1 MTKEFLTDGYISYTF
16 TPQIAEV
23 YLAYLFKTE
32 LKRVQPFHY
41 QDSFF
46 VWNQP
51 PISTQAPLM
60 ILPRGQH
67 HPNPAWLL
75 DFAIRPGGSV
85 VPQQLWFPQ
94 GQGDWRRYVEQA
106 HLQMPLFFTN
116 TDGSFGVPIVNA
128 VAGQMVLRGGNEP
141 APFGDRT
148 TTKIRIGV
156 CVHPLPGRARHLTFI
171 SQWPGYAP
179 SEQQVQLR
187 DQTPARNRVTLERFV
202 KHVGSR
208 VRQFLMVSLYPDRGC
223 NLGIST
229 VIRTASAFLSTIQLI
244 GSGGWDR
251 IMSRSTK

>member
-1 MTKEFLTDGYISYTF
+1 MTKEFLTDSYISYTF

-32 LKRVQPFHY
+32 LKMVQPFHY

-46 VWNQP
+46 VWSQP
-51 PISTQAPLM
+51 PISTQPPIM

-106 HLQMPLFFTN
+106 HLQMPLFFTSA
-116 TDGSFGVPIVNA
+116 DGSFGVPIVNA
-128 VAGQMVLRGGNEP
+128 AAGQMVLRGGNEP
-141 APFGDRT
+141 APFGDKT

-156 CVHPLPGRARHLTFI
+156 CVQPLAWAR
-171 SQWPGYAP
+171 P
-179 SEQQVQLR
+179 SLNIHFAVARLCPFGTAGTVERSDPCKEPR
-187 DQTPARNRVTLERFV
+187 DPR
-202 KHVGSR
+202 K
-208 VRQFLMVSLYPDRGC
+208 VRQTC
-223 NLGIST
+223 
-229 VIRTASAFLSTIQLI
+229 
-244 GSGGWDR
+244 W
-251 IMSRSTK
+251 